1 MAVFRLFCILIVLVT
16 VNCLPIFKNDDKV
29 ELPEIDS
36 SEDVQVVN
44 VSARDERLSRSSL
57 RPGMQVRSYAI
68 EIEPD
73 IDSGTFTGTVLIN
86 ALIIDQAT
94 ISDPILFHVE
104 DLDVNSVEV
113 AIGGSTQYNDA
124 NFEVVDGELRI
135 TDLSRSTYWFRIS
148 YEGNLDPTAGLFV
161 GSYDGGSYL
170 AMNLF
175 PTNARRVFPCID
187 EPTET
192 SIISFTINEA
202 PYANI
207 ISNTQLEAADSVSFK
222 SMAGAPFRWALFGH
236 DFTTYN
242 VPVTNIVQLAG
253 RPGLAGQENQA
264 SVAINSIYGTLNEWT
279 NKPYLE
285 IVNNQ
290 ADNMH
295 ILAIPDVDIEWNTL
309 SVIGLW
315 EPYLMMVTQ
324 QHSVKQKQVALVKIA
339 EAIARPWFGFT
350 LVAENWIHQWIIT
363 GFQTYVAY
371 EAVKELESGSTE
383 AIDYD
388 AIFVTDVIQEG
399 LYRDGYASATILQPD
414 DFIDDEVDIRSHI
427 NNGLLK
433 YKAPA
438 ILSMLRLAMH
448 EETDFIKVGAQGLFV
463 QSNVDTVNTFNFLDN
478 VGAPWDALDE
488 KLFNN
493 LEDFLNPY
501 IKARGCPLLSVTYQR
516 NLVTIARSTF
526 NFAGVPSATN
536 FFVPITFTT
545 SADPDFENVIPS
557 RVYNEPT
564 SIEIPVTLGED
575 DWILFNIQGRG
586 YYRVQYNPDM
596 WERIIA
602 ALEDPERRN
611 EIHHL
616 NRATL
621 LDDSLNLARRI
632 ASGLN
637 YDIALRIVLSMELEK
652 EYAVWKAYIRNMNF
666 IRKRLDALVTNN
678 DELDPQ
684 VYLRIVRRIIST
696 VENDLDFRAE
706 NRVEPS
712 MDTLTRGMVMDHA
725 CRAGSETCIAAAI
738 DWFYLDNGVNPN
750 IPRDLRPAI
759 YCAMVREG
767 EEDVREMLLELLE
780 DSETRTMH
788 DRVVILESLACS
800 HDEGFIEGYLGETIS
815 DDSPYSIAEK
825 FRIFTAIAE
834 SSYNN
839 AKLALRFLRENTND
853 IRQHYG
859 GSAKLEEAL
868 FVLANNIVEN
878 DMATDFR
885 NWLGGNSHNLQDSQN
900 AANVV
905 QEIITEN
912 IAWSDRHLQDVYDWM
927 EQNDATTAA
936 VSMLLLCMTA
946 FITLFS

>member
-1 MAVFRLFCILIVLVT
+1 MVRSKIKWSVAFSYLAVFTNFISTLPMYIPQHVTKESVQTIFTNDVHDLENKVNIGKVDSTNEISLDQNKNKDTRNSVDFNSIIRPGLTIWEYGITLT
-16 VNCLPIFKNDDKV
+16 VNGDSFDGRVVIRATVTSNTRDDPLK
-29 ELPEIDS
+29 LHIDGLTINS
-36 SEDVQVVN
+36 VATSATNEESA
-44 VSARDERLSRSSL
+44 VSANYELRDGRL
-57 RPGMQVRSYAI
+57 
-68 EIEPD
+68 EINPARKL
-73 IDSGTFTGTVLIN
+73 SN
-86 ALIIDQAT
+86 YLII
-94 ISDPILFHVE
+94 IEYSGPIR
-104 DLDVNSVEV
+104 
-113 AIGGSTQYNDA
+113 ND
-124 NFEVVDGELRI
+124 GR
-135 TDLSRSTYWFRIS
+135 
-148 YEGNLDPTAGLFV
+148 GLFR
-161 GSYDGGSYL
+161 GLRHDYL

-684 VYLRIVRRIIST
+684 VYLVSVT
-696 VENDLDFRAE
+696 
-706 NRVEPS
+706 
-712 MDTLTRGMVMDHA
+712 
-725 CRAGSETCIAAAI
+725 
-738 DWFYLDNGVNPN
+738 YL
-750 IPRDLRPAI
+750 
-759 YCAMVREG
+759 
-767 EEDVREMLLELLE
+767 
-780 DSETRTMH
+780 
-788 DRVVILESLACS
+788 
-800 HDEGFIEGYLGETIS
+800 
-815 DDSPYSIAEK
+815 
-825 FRIFTAIAE
+825 
-834 SSYNN
+834 
-839 AKLALRFLRENTND
+839 
-853 IRQHYG
+853 
-859 GSAKLEEAL
+859 
-868 FVLANNIVEN
+868 
-878 DMATDFR
+878 
-885 NWLGGNSHNLQDSQN
+885 
-900 AANVV
+900 
-905 QEIITEN
+905 
-912 IAWSDRHLQDVYDWM
+912 
-927 EQNDATTAA
+927 
-936 VSMLLLCMTA
+936 
-946 FITLFS
+946 